1 MSAPNASSSS
11 SQLVS
16 YAQDVDYTRTEG
28 FKQFKARYNV
38 KKARVARND
47 PNGVYPSP
55 EVIYQAAKGPGMTER
70 SLDSLSL
77 DDFILAGSVSARR
90 RLKHLSL
97 APYYAAQMKRCTQKW
112 DRRDEQGTSSEA
124 INVSRQLIGLVGMGL
139 YHSMAEVQ
147 ASVRSN
153 CGSSF
158 GFPLIDFSIGRRL
171 DAPLEQRGDY
181 ANRTARPDRDLGG
194 GAPLFQGESW

>member
-16 YAQDVDYTRTEG
+16 YAQDIDYTRTEG
-28 FKQFKARYNV
+28 FKQFKVRYNI
-38 KKARVARND
+38 KNARAARAARND
-47 PNGVYPSP
+47 PNGVYPSL
-55 EVIYQAAKGPGMTER
+55 EVIYQAAKGPRMTER

-90 RLKHLSL
+90 RLKRLSL

-112 DRRDEQGTSSEA
+112 DRRDDQGASSEA
-124 INVSRQLIGLVGMGL
+124 INVSRQLIGVVGTGL

-147 ASVRSN
+147 ATVGRTVDPVWESTDQP
-153 CGSSF
+153 SF
-158 GFPLIDFSIGRRL
+158 
-171 DAPLEQRGDY
+171 
-181 ANRTARPDRDLGG
+181 LG
-194 GAPLFQGESW
+194 

>member
-16 YAQDVDYTRTEG
+16 YAQDINYTRTEG
-28 FKQFKARYNV
+28 FKQFKAWYNV
-38 KKARVARND
+38 KNARATRND

-55 EVIYQAAKGPGMTER
+55 EIIYQAAKGPGMTER

-77 DDFILAGSVSARR
+77 DDFILAGSVSACRC
-90 RLKHLSL
+90 LKRLSL
-97 APYYAAQMKRCTQKW
+97 APYYAAQMRRCMQKW
-112 DRRDEQGTSSEA
+112 DRRDDQGTSSEV
-124 INVSRQLIGLVGMGL
+124 INISCQLIGMVGTGI

-153 CGSSF
+153 CGS
-158 GFPLIDFSIGRRL
+158 
-171 DAPLEQRGDY
+171 
-181 ANRTARPDRDLGG
+181 DL
-194 GAPLFQGESW
+194 AFH

>member
-16 YAQDVDYTRTEG
+16 YAQDVDYTCTKG

-38 KKARVARND
+38 KNARLAHND
-47 PNGVYPSP
+47 SNAIYPP
-55 EVIYQAAKGPGMTER
+55 AEVVYQAVKGPGMMER

-77 DDFILAGSVSARR
+77 DDFILAGSVSARC
-90 RLKHLSL
+90 RLKRLSL

-112 DRRDEQGTSSEA
+112 DRRDKQGASSEA
-124 INVSRQLIGLVGMGL
+124 INISHQLIGVVGMGL

-147 ASVRSN
+147 ATVGRTLDPVENLTDRLYRLRTRCTVR
-153 CGSSF
+153 
-158 GFPLIDFSIGRRL
+158 
-171 DAPLEQRGDY
+171 
-181 ANRTARPDRDLGG
+181 TM
-194 GAPLFQGESW
+194 W

>member
-38 KKARVARND
+38 KNAQAAHND
-47 PNGVYPSP
+47 PNAAYPSA
-55 EVIYQAAKGPGMTER
+55 EVVYQAVKGPRMTEQ
-70 SLDSLSL
+70 SLESLSL
-77 DDFILAGSVSARR
+77 YDFILAGSISTCRH
-90 RLKHLSL
+90 LKRLSL

-112 DRRDEQGTSSEA
+112 DRRDEQGASSEA
-124 INVSRQLIGLVGMGL
+124 INVSRQLIGVVGTGL

-147 ASVRSN
+147 ATV
-153 CGSSF
+153 
-158 GFPLIDFSIGRRL
+158 GRTVDPVKNLTDRL
-171 DAPLEQRGDY
+171 
-181 ANRTARPDRDLGG
+181 
-194 GAPLFQGESW
+194 LFMLMMRCTT